1 MSPLRRRSLS
11 SVLTAVA
18 LVASVTGCAGPE
30 PERGSGATPR
40 AEASAPAA
48 AAPAALGEAELR
60 RMFVADAGTKGF
72 VSRENDVAAVRPE
85 ADDEA
90 CRPLADMTAS
100 GTARTPEAAAW
111 ASRSF
116 TSPAAPGLVVTVNL
130 ASYGDGGAQRTVS
143 DLRTAI
149 DACAGGFGT
158 SDNNGGG
165 TVTYTSVEPG
175 TELA

>member
-1 MSPLRRRSLS
+1 MS
-11 SVLTAVA
+11 
-18 LVASVTGCAGPE
+18 
-30 PERGSGATPR
+30 RG
-40 AEASAPAA
+40 
-48 AAPAALGEAELR
+48 
-60 RMFVADAGTKGF
+60 
-72 VSRENDVAAVRPE
+72 
-85 ADDEA
+85 
-90 CRPLADMTAS
+90 
-100 GTARTPEAAAW
+100 
-111 ASRSF
+111 F

-165 TVTYTSVEPG
+165 AVTYTSVEPG